1 MCMYIYACIYM
12 YIHVCV
18 YIHAYIYTYI
28 YICICIHMYIIF
40 IMNIPYWRRRLLS
53 RAYRT
58 ETNRY
63 IFNVCREVYFFWWVL
78 QHCTGFARLVWGR
91 LRVHRAFIY
100 SNWFVCSV
108 CFCSLQRVSGGVSV
122 CVLVCLYLCLLL
134 RQRGVFFDSIYLSIA
149 LSIYESIYLF
159 SDLITDLLMYSS
171 LRYSCEYHA
180 CIGIS

>member
-122 CVLVCLYLCLLL
+122 CVCEYVCTCVCCCVRGGSFLIQFTYLLL
-134 RQRGVFFDSIYLSIA
+134 YPFMNLFIYFLIWLLICWCIHRWGIHVSI
-149 LSIYESIYLF
+149 
-159 SDLITDLLMYSS
+159 M
-171 LRYSCEYHA
+171 HA
-180 CIGIS
+180 